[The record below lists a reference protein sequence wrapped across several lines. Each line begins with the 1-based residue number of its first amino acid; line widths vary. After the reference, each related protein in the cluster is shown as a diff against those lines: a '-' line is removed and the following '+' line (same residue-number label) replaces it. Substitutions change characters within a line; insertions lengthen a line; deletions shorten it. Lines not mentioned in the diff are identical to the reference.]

1 MLLNRIGDLALIVGI
16 SILVFN
22 FNTLKYAVIF
32 NIIIYYLDMD
42 FIFFNYSIKLINII
56 CLMLFIGAM
65 GKSAQLGLH
74 M

>member
-1 MLLNRIGDLALIVGI
+1 MLLNRIGDLALIIGI

-22 FNTLKYAVIF
+22 FNTLKYTVIF
-32 NIIIYYLDMD
+32 NIIIYYLEID
-42 FIFFNYSIKLINII
+42 FIFFNYSVKLINII